1 METIFTL
8 LLILLPLAFKLI
20 GKKLEK
26 AGQQPGQL
34 EPVED
39 WAEVLRRHLE
49 IHQQALSQENQTEE
63 VQNAVPEKKVQQ
75 KKTSG
80 KKNSAHVKKPVAPV
94 AKASMPILNE
104 PKERKKEKIDVKK
117 LIIYSEIMKP
127 KYNE

>member
-26 AGQQPGQL
+26 AGQQPGQS

-49 IHQQALSQENQTEE
+49 IHQQALSLENQTEE
-63 VQNAVPEKKVQQ
+63 GQNAVPEKKVQQ

>member
-26 AGQQPGQL
+26 AGQQPGQS

-63 VQNAVPEKKVQQ
+63 GQNAVPEKKVQQ

-104 PKERKKEKIDVKK
+104 PKERKKEKIDVKN

>member
-26 AGQQPGQL
+26 AGQQPGQS

-63 VQNAVPEKKVQQ
+63 VQNAVPEK
-75 KKTSG
+75 
-80 KKNSAHVKKPVAPV
+80 NSAYVKKPVAPV

>member
-8 LLILLPLAFKLI
+8 LLIVLPLAFKLI
-20 GKKLEK
+20 GKKLES
-26 AGQQPGQL
+26 AGQQPGKPVAGSS

-49 IHQQALSQENQTEE
+49 SQQQAQGQVKQPED
-63 VQNAVPEKKVQQ
+63 VQKTPEMKIPEKK
-75 KKTSG
+75 S
-80 KKNSAHVKKPVAPV
+80 SAHVKKPVTQV
-94 AKASMPILNE
+94 AKVTKPILKE
-104 PKERKKEKIDVKK
+104 SKERKKEKIDAKK